1 MTRIEYLIELEERLK
16 LLGLPIFYELPE
28 PSIMEPFA
36 VLGISSGVVMPTKTG
51 KPIND
56 NMQQIDIYL
65 PASDGRANAER
76 VLDTAMRLVARSQ
89 TVSTQLLRDDT
100 IGRDTFH
107 LVLRITNYIY

>member
-1 MTRIEYLIELEERLK
+1 MTRIEFLNDLKERLTM
-16 LLGLPIFYELPE
+16 LGLPIYYELPE
-28 PSIMEPFA
+28 PSVMEPFV
-36 VLGISSGVVMPTKTG
+36 VLGISTGVMVPAKTG

-76 VLDTAMRLVARSQ
+76 VLDVAMRMVARSQ